1 MNPQKNKT
9 ASRVEDSRQPAGS
22 AKLKGFLERFFEDPD
37 LKKKFTRVFYPF
49 LGLLVILD
57 LLVHKEHVTFLW
69 DRIPGFWSVYGF
81 IATVVMIVVSKAI
94 GHAWLMKSED
104 YYD

>member
-1 MNPQKNKT
+1 MNPHKDEPVST
-9 ASRVEDSRQPAGS
+9 PIEESRQTGGLA
-22 AKLKGFLERFFEDPD
+22 LKKFLEKFFEDPD
-37 LKKKFTRVFYPF
+37 LSRKFKRVFYPF
-49 LGLLVILD
+49 IGFLVILD
-57 LLVHKEHVTFLW
+57 IFLHRDHVTFLW

-81 IATVVMIVVSKAI
+81 LATVVMIVVSKAI